1 MIKSAVNASSRLCRV
16 GPVEIGPGRP
26 LAIIAGPCL
35 LESLELG
42 LEVGRRVRD
51 LCRGLGLAYIFK
63 ASFDKANRSS
73 VRSPRGPGL
82 ERGLDWLG
90 RIGRELGV
98 PTTTDL
104 HEPAQAAPV
113 ADVVDLLQIPAFLC
127 RQTDLL
133 HAAGV
138 AASQRGRGVNVKKG
152 QFLSPREMTGPVRKL
167 EESGCSNVLLTE
179 RGTFFGYH
187 RLVNDFIGLDEMM
200 HLECPGGPPP
210 LCFDCTHSTQLPGLG
225 EQTGGQPRAMPL
237 LARAATAAGVHA
249 LFIEC
254 HPEPAKAMS
263 DASTQAPL
271 SSMGDVLG
279 TVARVRAAVESR

>member
-1 MIKSAVNASSRLCRV
+1 LRW
-16 GPVEIGPGRP
+16 GGG
-26 LAIIAGPCL
+26 
-35 LESLELG
+35 
-42 LEVGRRVRD
+42 VRD